1 LPEQILL
8 KLERTLKDIKYE
20 GERERD
26 RERQKKT
33 ESDRRVQERS
43 IEYLKVML
51 FISGLISY
59 FAMPF
64 QLQGTMTF

>member
-1 LPEQILL
+1 M
-8 KLERTLKDIKYE
+8 R
-20 GERERD
+20 ERETD